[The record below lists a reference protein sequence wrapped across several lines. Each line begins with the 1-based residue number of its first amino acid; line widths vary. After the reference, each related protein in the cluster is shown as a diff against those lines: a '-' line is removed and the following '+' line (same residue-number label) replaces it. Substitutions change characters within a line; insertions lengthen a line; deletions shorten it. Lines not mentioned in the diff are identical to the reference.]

1 MRVSAKSKCRYLN
14 LPLGMQVSQILF
26 IKLRRYT
33 VIWKQ
38 LLFANDTNR
47 VLGAVLS
54 LSQDEACTDSFE
66 NFRKNR
72 LKGYL
77 LNDITSNPS
86 FFSLVNTFKK
96 KYNIKTHF

>member
-1 MRVSAKSKCRYLN
+1 MRVSAKSQWQFLN
-14 LPLGMQVSQILF
+14 SPRGMQVFRIFF

-33 VIWKQ
+33 AIWKQ
-38 LLFANDTNR
+38 LLFAMIQEGVR
-47 VLGAVLS
+47 GAVLG
-54 LSQDEACTDSFE
+54 LSKDGVCTDSYE